1 MFAKRRSVAA
11 VSRSV
16 VRGVVG
22 RKRETG
28 ARLSKRARSE
38 DERGFQTPERSFRV
52 TEIWAPRATPQ
63 ARKVA
68 EGRAR
73 RESRSESAS
82 REIPR
87 REIARGRT
95 CACVASGRVTHVP
108 SKRARMR

>member
-1 MFAKRRSVAA
+1 MMTRR
-11 VSRSV
+11 
-16 VRGVVG
+16 
-22 RKRETG
+22 
-28 ARLSKRARSE
+28 RARSPDLGHAKRPFGRLE
-38 DERGFQTPERSFRV
+38 PPFVFRS
-52 TEIWAPRATPQ
+52 RATPQ